1 MRPPQ
6 ELLVSRLH
14 ILRQRAGA
22 WLAPPTDSVV
32 VLPLAEPEAPPEPP
46 PAGRQPLAG
55 TYVGNGRV
63 LVYLETGGRLYV
75 SADDLT
81 LVPELL
87 KTGIYDVPF
96 TRFLHRT
103 LTPNSTF
110 VDVGANVGLFS
121 IIGGYLAWTGQVIAY
136 EPAPALHA
144 LLRDNV
150 AANWLN
156 GRVRIRPVAVG
167 RGPGRA
173 VFGFPVTMHMLG
185 GIDLTPAS
193 FAALY
198 PGVEVL
204 ETEVEVVCLDD
215 ELADAGHVDLVKI
228 DVEGGEAEVL
238 RGMRGLVANRRV
250 SRVSLEV
257 RRDAFDRN
265 RAGAGWDDLADE
277 LRHLSE
283 MGGDFAVPDEAGQLC
298 PVALDEVLEVALYS
312 NLVVTLPT

>member
-1 MRPPQ
+1 MSPFQ
-6 ELLVSRLH
+6 ESPVNRFQRLRH
-14 ILRQRAGA
+14 RAGA
-22 WLAPPTDSVV
+22 MLTGPVV
-32 VLPLAEPEAPPEPP
+32 PAGMLPLAEPEAPPEPP

-103 LTPNSTF
+103 LTQDSTF
-110 VDVGANVGLFS
+110 VDVGANVGLFAV
-121 IIGGYLAWTGQVIAY
+121 IGGYLAWTGQVIAY

-156 GRVRIRPVAVG
+156 DRVRIRPVAVG
-167 RGPGRA
+167 RGTGRA
-173 VFGFPVTMHMLG
+173 VFGFPTTMHMLG

-215 ELADAGHVDLVKI
+215 ELADAGHIDLVKI

-238 RGMRGLVANRRV
+238 RGMRGLLANRRV